1 MSLVDAS
8 AHRSENAKSKNSNAP
23 QWKKKNITSLSGMY
37 LYLDIALL
45 KFWVLFNLRD
55 TYLYWAADTLW
66 NPVYFIELKYSFLTH
81 HVKVLN
87 VFNLVSEALR
97 KFERTFLTYYL
108 KVRHFVPLKFDC
120 QFKALNFWGKV
131 SGQ

>member
-8 AHRSENAKSKNSNAP
+8 AHRSENAKSKNSNAS
-23 QWKKKNITSLSGMY
+23 QWKKKTSQAFQVCTY
-37 LYLDIALL
+37 TWIALF

-55 TYLYWAADTLW
+55 TYLHWAADTLW

-120 QFKALNFWGKV
+120 QFKALNFWEKV